1 MTPSLATQ
9 EKGVNGYD
17 RKIIELISGKLGG
30 ETPNKSRQHF
40 LFLVCISWLLLRKS
54 LNIKFGK
61 LLFINQT
68 K

>member
-40 LFLVCISWLLLRKS
+40 LFFYFYISGLYQLAASSQKS
-54 LNIKFGK
+54 
-61 LLFINQT
+61 
-68 K
+68 